1 MEAMSQAVPVVV
13 TAVGAMREV
22 VEHRVS
28 GRIVRAADEKE
39 LARAITSFLRDPRLA
54 NTCGQAA
61 RKRIREHF
69 SVDRTIMQTL
79 RLYDGM
85 LPDENLPTEG

>member
-1 MEAMSQAVPVVV
+1 
-13 TAVGAMREV
+13 MREV

-39 LARAITSFLRDPRLA
+39 LARAITAYLRDSRLA
-54 NTCGQAA
+54 HEDGQAA

-69 SVDRTIMQTL
+69 SVERTIVQTL
-79 RLYDGM
+79 RLYENM
-85 LPDENLPTEG
+85 LTAQEDEQ